1 MLLFDP
7 TAEQLQNI
15 IFEHRGVEETH
26 LIQSLINSAT
36 NSMHLHK

>member
-26 LIQSLINSAT
+26 LIQKP
-36 NSMHLHK
+36 HKFSNK